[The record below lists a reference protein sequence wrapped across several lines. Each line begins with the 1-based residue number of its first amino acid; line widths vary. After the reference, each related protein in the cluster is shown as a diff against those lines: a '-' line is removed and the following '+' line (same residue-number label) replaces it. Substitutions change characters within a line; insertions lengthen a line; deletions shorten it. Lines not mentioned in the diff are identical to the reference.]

1 MWRKGFS
8 FLELILAST
17 VLLIALVSLLTSNFN
32 ASQVALINEH
42 TSVALNEAQAVLEEM
57 RRRNLRASIVSEDWA
72 GWLNA
77 HGCFCLPAQ
86 NLTVTYPSGT
96 DADPLEI
103 RVRVDWNEQGRVHT
117 VQLLTLLTER

>member
-42 TSVALNEAQAVLEEM
+42 TSVA
-57 RRRNLRASIVSEDWA
+57 
-72 GWLNA
+72 
-77 HGCFCLPAQ
+77 
-86 NLTVTYPSGT
+86 
-96 DADPLEI
+96 
-103 RVRVDWNEQGRVHT
+103 
-117 VQLLTLLTER
+117 